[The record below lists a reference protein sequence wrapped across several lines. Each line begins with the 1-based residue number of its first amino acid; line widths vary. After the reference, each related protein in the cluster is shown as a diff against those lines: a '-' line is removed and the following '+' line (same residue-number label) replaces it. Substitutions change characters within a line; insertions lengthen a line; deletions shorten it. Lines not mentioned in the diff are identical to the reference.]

1 MKTGEVIDGWTVVE
15 ISDKSIVIEANS
27 VRESVIMN
35 DPSAQI
41 ERDHTRTL
49 ATAPTPVAPV
59 PAPGA
64 PAAPTFAAPAPATT
78 PTQPATGQ
86 TQPRRRV
93 IQMTPFGPREIE
105 EP

>member
-1 MKTGEVIDGWTVVE
+1 MKTGEVIDGLTVVE
-15 ISDKSIVIEANS
+15 ISDKSIVIEANA

-35 DPSAQI
+35 DPSAQVD
-41 ERDHTRTL
+41 RDHTRTL
-49 ATAPTPVAPV
+49 ASAPV
-59 PAPGA
+59 PAP
-64 PAAPTFAAPAPATT
+64 PVAAPAPPAPAVAAPAPPSTS
-78 PTQPATGQ
+78 PQPVTGQ